1 MINKRRLVNTFIK
14 LVKIDSLSLREK
26 KAVSYL
32 KSELNKLGL
41 KSYYA
46 GKVEGGNAQNLVV
59 DIPGRGPRVLLNAH
73 VDTVSPGIGIRPVK
87 KNGFIIPGG
96 QTVLGADNKAG
107 VAAILEIIRLIQ
119 AKKISHPTLRVLF
132 TVAEEIGLLGAVA
145 MPRKLL
151 SARYGIVL
159 DGGDINEILNRAP
172 TQYSLSATVFGRAAH
187 AGIHPEQ
194 GVNAIQAAS
203 RAIAKM
209 RLGRIDA
216 ETTANIGVIK
226 GGRATNIIPDK
237 VELKGE
243 ARSHNLD
250 KLRRQVDQME
260 GVLVRTCAKFGA
272 KARVE
277 IRQAYTAF
285 EINENSTLVKL
296 AAAAIKSLGIKPVI
310 KKTGGGSDANI
321 FNAAGVQTIIM
332 GVGAD
337 QVHTL
342 SERLAIAD
350 LIKGT
355 EIIVQL
361 LEGLSRE
368 KTY

>member
-1 MINKRRLVNTFIK
+1 
-14 LVKIDSLSLREK
+14 
-26 KAVSYL
+26 
-32 KSELNKLGL
+32 LG
-41 KSYYA
+41 
-46 GKVEGGNAQNLVV
+46 G
-59 DIPGRGPRVLLNAH
+59 
-73 VDTVSPGIGIRPVK
+73 
-87 KNGFIIPGG
+87 
-96 QTVLGADNKAG
+96 DNKAG
-107 VAAILEIIRLIQ
+107 VAAILEILRLIRSKGI
-119 AKKISHPTLRVLF
+119 AHPPLRVIF

-145 MPRKLL
+145 IPRKLL

-159 DGGDINEILNRAP
+159 DGGDINEIINRAP

-194 GVNAIQAAS
+194 GVNAIQAVS

-260 GVLVRTCAKFGA
+260 RVLVSTCAKFGA
-272 KARVE
+272 QARVE

-285 EINENSTLVKL
+285 EINKNSLLIKMAE
-296 AAAAIKSLGIKPVI
+296 AAVRSAGVEPAV
-310 KKTGGGSDANI
+310 KKTGGGSDANV

-342 SERLAIAD
+342 GERLAIAD

-355 EIIVQL
+355 EIIVKL
-361 LEGLSRE
+361 LEELSRE
-368 KTY
+368 KTH

>member
-1 MINKRRLVNTFIK
+1 MINKQRLVNTFIK

-26 KAVSYL
+26 KVVAYL
-32 KSELNKLGL
+32 KNELKKLRL

-46 GKVEGGNAQNLVV
+46 GEVEGGNVQNLVV

-73 VDTVSPGIGIRPVK
+73 VDTVSPGIGIRPVEK
-87 KNGFIIPGG
+87 KGYLLPSGKTILGG
-96 QTVLGADNKAG
+96 DNKAG

-119 AKKISHPTLRVLF
+119 AKKITHPPLRVIF

-145 MPRKLL
+145 IPRKLL
-151 SARYGIVL
+151 SAHYGIVL
-159 DGGDINEILNRAP
+159 DGGDINEIINRAP

-209 RLGRIDA
+209 RLGRIDS

-260 GVLVRTCAKFGA
+260 RVLVSTCAKFGA
-272 KARVE
+272 KASVE

-285 EINENSTLVKL
+285 EVDKNSTLVKL
-296 AAAAIKSLGIKPVI
+296 AAAAVKSAGVKPVV
-310 KKTGGGSDANI
+310 KKTGGGSDANV
-321 FNAAGVQTIIM
+321 FNASGIQTIIM

-342 SERLAIAD
+342 GERIAITD

-355 EIIVQL
+355 QIIINL

-368 KTY
+368 KTH